1 MIDWVEH
8 LINVNVVSRF
18 FNKCLRIDA
27 MLESQRKQ
35 PVAFKAA
42 QDCIKPWM
50 PLPEQAKNAEILEK
64 AIDGLFNTTNADGK
78 ESDAMKAYKKLGS
91 R

>member
-1 MIDWVEH
+1 MIDWIEH
-8 LINVNVVSRF
+8 LKDVNVVSRF

-27 MLESQRKQ
+27 RLESQGKK

-42 QDCIKPWM
+42 QDCIKPLM
-50 PLPEQAKNAEILEK
+50 PLPEQARNAEILEK
-64 AIDGLFNTTNADGK
+64 AIDGLFNTTSADGK
-78 ESDAMKAYKKLGS
+78 ESPAMKAYKKLGS